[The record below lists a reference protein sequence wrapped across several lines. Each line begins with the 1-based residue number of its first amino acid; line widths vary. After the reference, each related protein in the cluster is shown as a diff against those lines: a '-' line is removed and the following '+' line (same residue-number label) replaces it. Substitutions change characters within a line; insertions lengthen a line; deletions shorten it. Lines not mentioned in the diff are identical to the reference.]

1 VCFTVFFH
9 CIMNMWRKEDY
20 LMIYKAENS
29 SMGDS
34 MLVISI
40 AALAIF
46 SVLFNIAQVAV
57 LKTVFAMLMLVSAMI
72 GTYYVALIR
81 TLQYRLT
88 GDTLHIEGLFG
99 LIHEVIPAECIRG
112 YTRRITLISK
122 TGLMG
127 NKTVTINLKKS
138 AQICA

>member
-1 VCFTVFFH
+1 
-9 CIMNMWRKEDY
+9 
-20 LMIYKAENS
+20 MIYKAENS